1 MKYLRTCSVLILLLT
16 GILFSCKKDKP
27 LSDIPEIYFMDYY
40 KVQYQNSTTDSA
52 LFLRVHFRDG
62 DGDIGLTLRDT
73 TSPYRIGER
82 FYNNVFVE
90 YLPGK
95 NGVYSYQLL
104 GNNDTLNYNDRIT
117 NLQPDTRDK
126 SIDGVLTLRIRP
138 IIGSTVPDSILFYV
152 QLADRA
158 LHLSNKIAIGPVPVT
173 F

>member
-1 MKYLRTCSVLILLLT
+1 MKRTGLFLFVITMLTVLVS
-16 GILFSCKKDKP
+16 GCKKDNP
-27 LSDIPEIYFMDYY
+27 VSPIPEISFMDYY
-40 KVQYQNSTTDSA
+40 KVQYQNSTTDS
-52 LFLRVHFRDG
+52 LIFLRVRFQDG

-73 TSPYRIGER
+73 MSPFRIGDR

-95 NGVYSYQLL
+95 NGVYNYQLL

-126 SIDGVLTLRIRP
+126 SIDGVLTLRISP
-138 IIGSTVPDSILFYV
+138 IIGSTVPDSIKFTV